1 MAIELEGLEF
11 QIEAESTN
19 ANKSIDTLVNSFNK
33 LKNATKSLKG
43 LEDTTGKFGKLN
55 SALAGFHVDKIEKLS
70 NSLQSLSS
78 VGKIKISPDIAE
90 RISDIASA
98 CKQLN
103 SNDLAHL
110 EKLGNALKS
119 ISGAKIKTPKVK
131 AETEDTKAAPSDN
144 MVAATSDISQASS
157 QVQQFSGNLSGA
169 IGQANL
175 LKSVLSGIGGAFKKD
190 LSKSDVFANSLS
202 DVDILKMK
210 LKAASAEMQ
219 KLMDSGKT
227 DTTHFAN
234 MAQQVRKLSKELS
247 NATVNKN
254 VFTKGW
260 HIITHPLKTLG
271 KAASGATSK
280 IKQLIKA
287 AAKLPVMFGVNFAA
301 KVKQTTSSLAQFL
314 SSIKRI
320 AMYRAIRTM
329 LSALTQGFREG
340 INNLYQYSLMMGGT
354 FAGSMDRLA
363 TSSLYLR
370 NSLGAMAAPIINAL
384 APAIDF
390 VIDKIV
396 TLLNYINML
405 FARLSGANSFTAAKK
420 TAAEFGKAVGG
431 VGSSAK
437 KAAKE
442 IRDATLGIDELNI
455 IMQKDTSSGG
465 GGAGGADY
473 GSMFE
478 ELPID
483 NNISKFADRL
493 KEAFENSD
501 WKTLGGLVGEKINFL
516 FKNIKAERI
525 GKKLGNIINSGVQ
538 IAYYTLDST
547 NFKLIGN
554 QISKFLNGT
563 LKTIDFK
570 IVGAMVVKP
579 TTSLIDMLIGLF
591 KGLDFGLVA
600 QDISDF
606 FIGIYDELTKWL
618 NSHDWEQIGEDLWT
632 KISDFFS
639 NVKIGDVVK
648 SFFRFLGS
656 LWRAEFLLLK
666 GIIKGMFKEIG
677 DNIGKWFDENVKGK
691 TLPEIGLNILKGI
704 GKGLI
709 GIPLWIFENIIDPF
723 MGALLGETWDDIK
736 GVGDKILGKV
746 KDGWDAACGLAENIG
761 EFLVNVKDDS
771 VNWWTNVGNW
781 WDEKAKLGLEV
792 KIRIEN
798 KMKKWWDRVSGWWKE
813 VVGNLW
819 TTLQIKLP
827 KVNVTWGKDPVFGKI
842 DIPSFNV
849 QWNAKGGILD
859 GAQLF
864 GMMGNTFLGGG
875 EAGKEAVLPLEQHT
889 EWMDT
894 LADKVRDRTD
904 NKPNSDLS
912 QVISHLRTL
921 EESIERMAED
931 MKRQADKPETTTVQ
945 IGNKTVTDVITTQ
958 QKADGY
964 RFAT

>member
-33 LKNATKSLKG
+33 LKNATKSLKE
-43 LEDTTGKFGKLN
+43 LEDTTGKLGKLN

-103 SNDLAHL
+103 SNDLTHL
-110 EKLGNALKS
+110 EKLGNALNS

-131 AETEDTKAAPSDN
+131 AEAEDTKAAPSDN
-144 MVAATSDISQASS
+144 MVAATSGISQASS

-169 IGQANL
+169 IDRANL

-478 ELPID
+478 EFPID

-579 TTSLIDMLIGLF
+579 FASIADTLIGVF
-591 KGLDFGLVA
+591 KGLDFGLA
-600 QDISDF
+600 AKGITDF
-606 FIGIYDELTKWL
+606 ITGVYGEATKWVTTQ
-618 NSHDWEQIGEDLWT
+618 DWGQIGEGIWQ
-632 KISDFFS
+632 KITGFFE
-639 NVKIGDVVK
+639 NLNIGLIIG
-648 SFFRFLGS
+648 SWMTLLGS
-656 LWRAEFLLLK
+656 IIRAKFLIVW
-666 GIIKGMFKEIG
+666 GIIKGIGGSIKE
-677 DNIGKWFDENVKGK
+677 WFNDIKGK
-691 TLPEIGLNILKGI
+691 TWEETVGKILFAMAKGFAN
-704 GKGLI
+704 
-709 GIPLWIFENIIDPF
+709 IPLWVWNNIIDPF
-723 MGALLGETWDDIK
+723 MKALLGEPWDGLKQVGVNIFEKIK
-736 GVGDKILGKV
+736 G
-746 KDGWDAACGLAENIG
+746 GWDAMVSFGSLPKKFKVDVEDSSTEWWAT
-761 EFLVNVKDDS
+761 VNKAWEDKSFQKLKASVKITNDS
-771 VNWWTNVGNW
+771 KRWWSDVKNWWG
-781 WDEKAKLGLEV
+781 
-792 KIRIEN
+792 
-798 KMKKWWDRVSGWWKE
+798 KE
-813 VVGNLW
+813 VGDLW
-819 TTLQIKLP
+819 TTLKVKLP
-827 KVNVTWGKDPVFGKI
+827 KVSVTWGKDPIFGKI
-842 DIPSFNV
+842 DVPNFNV

-889 EWMDT
+889 EWMDI
-894 LADKVRDRTD
+894 LAEKVREGLPGES
-904 NKPNSDLS
+904 NANGEVFK
-912 QVISHLRTL
+912 QML
-921 EESIERMAED
+921 ERLEALEATMNRMADD
-931 MKRQADKPETTTVQ
+931 MKRQADKKESTTVQ
-945 IGNKTVTDVITTQ
+945 IGTKVIKNVVDEQ
-958 QKADGY
+958 QNADGY